1 MQGIYGGVF
10 MRFSPAECATETFTG
25 NGPGGTLILGDF
37 REKADELTRRFA
49 GTVQTVYLDPPFNT
63 GKEFVFKQRVSTEGW
78 QKGRPV
84 LTLPAYSDVWDDER
98 QLLDMLRQAAELSHT
113 LLREDGSFFLHIDS
127 RLHARARLMCDE
139 IFGEKAFVNEIIWAY
154 KSGGRSQAHFSRKH
168 DIILFYRKTPRAYFN
183 IAAVGVPRTNARN
196 NHMRRG
202 VDESGR
208 VYRSIVTQG
217 KEYRYYDDEEVF
229 PGDVWEDVSH
239 LQQKDPQRTG
249 YDTQKPARLLE
260 RIIACSSRPG
270 DLVCDLFGGSG
281 TTAAVAAQMGRR
293 FLAVDASVSAISV
306 MRKRMLGCAFRL
318 EAPSGSGA
326 PELDGCLRRGLGFME
341 FWLDRFRLEEGLC
354 EMDLKGN
361 DAADQVSL
369 GYLRGRVFYSYD
381 NAARTK
387 AAPALTDSLRAPMLE
402 GTLAMSVTDVLGRRF
417 VYALEGEQ

>member
-1 MQGIYGGVF
+1 

-281 TTAAVAAQMGRR
+281 QM
-293 FLAVDASVSAISV
+293 A
-306 MRKRMLGCAFRL
+306 L
-318 EAPSGSGA
+318 EALSRGAERATVVDNSRAACEIIRANAVKTKLMEQCRVVCSDWKDFVKTASGK
-326 PELDGCLRRGLGFME
+326 EKFDLVFLDPPY
-341 FWLDRFRLEEGLC
+341 
-354 EMDLKGN
+354 N
-361 DAADQVSL
+361 DGV
-369 GYLRGRVFYSYD
+369 
-381 NAARTK
+381 
-387 AAPALTDSLRAPMLE
+387 LE
-402 GTLAMSVTDVLGRRF
+402 GVLKKLKALDLLAPGAIIVAESAQTGVPVPDDSWSARVYRYGKTFVMIMRLPEQAAAGEESV
-417 VYALEGEQ
+417 